1 MKSERLRK
9 ALVALA
15 VAGPVLLALLIAWTP
30 GISFTEDLGRHL
42 LLGRIISEEH
52 FVPKTNY
59 LTYTHPDHPFVNHH
73 WLSEVVFYQV
83 HRAGG
88 YGGLTAF
95 KMLAMAGAL
104 ALSLLTVRK
113 PSRLML
119 LWLAGILAAILLSFR
134 SHIRPEL
141 FTFLGVAFFMFCFER
156 IRDGARWPW
165 FATII
170 AMWLWSNTQIYFI
183 FGLFMCV
190 AFAAEKLAFRRRSS
204 MFNVQCS
211 MFDVFPFVAWP
222 IALITACTL
231 NPNGFAGLLYP
242 FHIFSDY
249 AVAIT
254 ENDSVLEY
262 WTSVVNPM
270 MLALPFA
277 SALALWSVWT
287 NWKTRPANS
296 IIVLTALAAS
306 WQMARSVPL
315 LALTLVPT
323 VAATGTGG
331 VGVMEN
337 WSNGRKNLLSVL
349 HHSITPSL
357 LFLLNTLFL
366 LSILSGSFHR
376 PFPSPIAPM
385 PFGSDD
391 ESRYLAV
398 KELQAAGL
406 PGEIFTD
413 YNIGSLAEYNLWP
426 KLRGYVDNRPEA
438 FPGAFWRTEYN
449 AALALGPEWEII
461 RARRGINT
469 IIVSLTGVKDQYT
482 RELMRRPE
490 WVLVHIDSL
499 LGVWVSNAPA
509 HQDFLRR
516 TAFTTDRLEE
526 FDRSIKDRIAGLE
539 KLPLSRRHIEAD
551 RAVYECYALIC
562 VGQTPRAWPH
572 IWALHQLYPDYQIV
586 HELMR
591 VSAPAE
597 RVEDVKRV
605 MQRRARW
612 PVAAKQALDWGH
624 VLESEGHLAEAH
636 AAYRR
641 ARFFFPLS
649 PDLRAAQ
656 QRVADA
662 LYQHRDFQ

>member
-9 ALVALA
+9 ALMALA

-88 YGGLTAF
+88 YGGLIAF

-165 FATII
+165 FATI
-170 AMWLWSNTQIYFI
+170 AVMWLWSNTQIYFI
-183 FGLFMCV
+183 FGLFTCA
-190 AFAAEKLAFRRRSS
+190 AFAFEQLLFSGKFQISSFKFRSRL
-204 MFNVQCS
+204 V
-211 MFDVFPFVAWP
+211 VWFVV
-222 IALITACTL
+222 LVVACIL
-231 NPNGFAGLLYP
+231 NPNGIAGLLYP

-277 SALALWSVWT
+277 SALALWSVWA

-306 WQMARSVPL
+306 WLMARSVPL
-315 LALTLVPT
+315 LALTLP
-323 VAATGTGG
+323 AAMAAIPATQVSGFRLQVSGLFVLG
-331 VGVMEN
+331 AIN
-337 WSNGRKNLLSVL
+337 ALLA
-349 HHSITPSL
+349 
-357 LFLLNTLFL
+357 

-426 KLRGYVDNRPEA
+426 ELRGYVDNRPEA
-438 FPGAFWRTEYN
+438 FPGAFWRTEYTP
-449 AALALGPEWEII
+449 ALALGAEWEEV

-469 IIVSLTGVKDQYT
+469 IIVSLIGVKDPYI

-490 WVLVHIDSL
+490 WVLVHLDAL
-499 LGVWVSNAPA
+499 LGVWVSNVPA

-516 TAFTTDRLEE
+516 AAFTTDRLEE

-591 VSAPAE
+591 VSAPPE

-605 MQRRARW
+605 MERRARW

-649 PDLRAAQ
+649 SDLRIAQ

-662 LYQHRDFQ
+662 MYQHRDFQ